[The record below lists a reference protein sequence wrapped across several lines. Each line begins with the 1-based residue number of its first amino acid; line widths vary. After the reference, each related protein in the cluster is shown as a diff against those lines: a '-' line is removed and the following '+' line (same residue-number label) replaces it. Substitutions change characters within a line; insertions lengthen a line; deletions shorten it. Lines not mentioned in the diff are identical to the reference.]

1 MSAPRSRKVGW
12 AVGALLAALVAGGL
26 LARGRPSVPP
36 PDGAR
41 GVTGE
46 ADAGSTPSPGALAP
60 VTPGAPPVDV
70 EALRTV
76 PCALDPL
83 VEEYRGARAS
93 PAYRRYLHEQV
104 HTLGGVLPEEAL
116 WAKLRE
122 ERDPEVLA
130 LLADTW
136 VARYPQRQDPR
147 VLERLVARVGTEPEP
162 AARAA
167 LIRALQRTGEP
178 SVELLGRKVLRGH
191 DPYPAWVKD
200 AAPEVRGAVVDNV
213 RAEAARNFGRF
224 QGVAERA
231 VALAVVATDPRTR
244 ADLLLA
250 TSIEATRAPAVAT
263 VRGLL
268 ADTEPP
274 EVRAAAARAL
284 GTAPASEVASSLQAL
299 AARYP
304 LEGDPGVREALLES
318 ISRLGLARAVPVLQ
332 GLRGEDPIRR
342 AEVDGWLSLLSPA
355 PGTAALLLRDK
366 QAREARGGK

>member
-1 MSAPRSRKVGW
+1 
-12 AVGALLAALVAGGL
+12 
-26 LARGRPSVPP
+26 
-36 PDGAR
+36 
-41 GVTGE
+41 
-46 ADAGSTPSPGALAP
+46 
-60 VTPGAPPVDV
+60 VDV